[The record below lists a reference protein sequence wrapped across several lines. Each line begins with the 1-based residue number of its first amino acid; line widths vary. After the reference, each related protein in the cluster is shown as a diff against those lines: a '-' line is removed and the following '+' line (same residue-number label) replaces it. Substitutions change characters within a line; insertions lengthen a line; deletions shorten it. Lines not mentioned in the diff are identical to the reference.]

1 MFQEG
6 PIKSCLKCLL
16 IRCFLGLV
24 SYDEDSGQS
33 DSEQLTQSL
42 HTKAQAKIVANGP
55 EDKNT
60 TQKSKLL
67 DVRILN
73 RRPYM
78 RRFPLSRSPLSLDAR
93 TRC

>member
-1 MFQEG
+1 MFQEFVF
-6 PIKSCLKCLL
+6 KFDLECLL
-16 IRCFLGLV
+16 LRCFVGLV

-33 DSEQLTQSL
+33 DSEQLTQSS
-42 HTKAQAKIVANGP
+42 HTQAQAKIVANGS
-55 EDKNT
+55 ENKNT
-60 TQKSKLL
+60 IQKSKLP